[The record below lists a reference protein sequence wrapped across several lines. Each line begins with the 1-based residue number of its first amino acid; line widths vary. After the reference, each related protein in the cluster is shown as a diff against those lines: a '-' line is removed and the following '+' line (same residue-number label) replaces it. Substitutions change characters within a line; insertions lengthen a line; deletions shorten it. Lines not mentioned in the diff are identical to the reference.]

1 MATRIKGKCQVRL
14 ITCVGNLLE
23 KWNLYLNKNRGCL
36 NLSKFMVAVIGA
48 FEDSY
53 LDFVYKIRTAPQI
66 TAKSPPNAPET
77 QEITTTQVS

>member
-1 MATRIKGKCQVRL
+1 
-14 ITCVGNLLE
+14 
-23 KWNLYLNKNRGCL
+23 
-36 NLSKFMVAVIGA
+36 MVAVIGAGA

-53 LDFVYKIRTAPQI
+53 LDFVYKIRTTPQI